1 MNSSLPK
8 LTSIPQN
15 VIAAMGRTKK
25 AKKVSIPKVSQSSGK
40 SILKGLISRAKS
52 QVSGLS
58 KSAGV
63 KTPTVKMSLAKS
75 PSIKAPKL
83 STSLK
88 RGLSR
93 LG

>member
-15 VIAAMGRTKK
+15 VIAAMGRTPK
-25 AKKVSIPKVSQSSGK
+25 AKKVSIPKIKQSSGK

-58 KSAGV
+58 KTAGV
-63 KTPTVKMSLAKS
+63 KSAKPRLSLAKS
-75 PSIKAPKL
+75 PAIKAPKL
-83 STSLK
+83 STALK